1 MCNTFSESVRDIASL
16 LTSLRVA
23 GTHNTVMQEFISG
36 YTQNQVKSHK
46 NVLFSNIN
54 NHLLL
59 TFHTSF
65 AFTALSFL
73 KLSL

>member
-36 YTQNQVKSHK
+36 YTQNQVK
-46 NVLFSNIN
+46 
-54 NHLLL
+54 
-59 TFHTSF
+59 
-65 AFTALSFL
+65 
-73 KLSL
+73 